1 MRRIIAGLF
10 TSIDGVVD
18 TPNKWNTPYFNEEI
32 GQTIGASMAQADA
45 LLLATKTYQEFA
57 AYWPHQSGNPIAP
70 LMNNK
75 PKYIVSNSLKTLEWQ
90 NSTLIRGDDWV
101 AEVTKLKGRPGKN
114 ILVPGSP
121 ALVRSLIRARL
132 LDQLNVIMCPVV
144 VGTGARLFYDI
155 DPMTTFKV
163 MDAKTISTGAVRL
176 AFEPVNK

>member
-1 MRRIIAGLF
+1 
-10 TSIDGVVD
+10 
-18 TPNKWNTPYFNEEI
+18 
-32 GQTIGASMAQADA
+32 
-45 LLLATKTYQEFA
+45 
-57 AYWPHQSGNPIAP
+57 
-70 LMNNK
+70 MNNK

-132 LDQLNVIMCPVV
+132 LDQLNVIMCLVV
-144 VGTGARLFYDI
+144 VGTGARLFDDI